1 MTTVSKASVGGLAA
15 VGAVAVVGA
24 IAYGV
29 PAIASAASSSPS
41 PAPRS
46 ASAPGLRSHPTAETE
61 LSGATAAKVKAAV
74 LAKLPGATVERMSAE
89 DARPGTGAAYE
100 AHVRT
105 SDGSPAEVLLDKS
118 YRVTAVRSGGFGRG
132 GRHGGAE
139 RGLTGAMAS
148 NVKAAVLATVP
159 GATVNRM
166 SAENAAEG
174 TGAAYEAHL
183 TRSDGT
189 HAEALLDKNFKVI
202 TTRSAPAGKRHF
214 GGPPAGA
221 PGNGG
226 APSPGGSGTSAG
238 PADYQPINA

>member
-1 MTTVSKASVGGLAA
+1 MSKVSKASVGGLAA

-29 PAIASAASSSPS
+29 PALASAASSSPS
-41 PAPRS
+41 PSPRS
-46 ASAPGLRSHPTAETE
+46 ASAPDLRSHLNAETE

-89 DARPGTGAAYE
+89 DVRAGTGAAYE
-100 AHVRT
+100 AHVRR

-132 GRHGGAE
+132 GRHGTAE
-139 RGLTGAMAS
+139 RELTGATAS
-148 NVKAAVLATVP
+148 KVKAAVLAKVP
-159 GATVNRM
+159 GATVERM
-166 SAENAAEG
+166 SAEDAAES

-202 TTRSAPAGKRHF
+202 STRSAPAGKGHF
-214 GGPPAGA
+214 GGPPPGA

-226 APSPGGSGTSAG
+226 SPSAGGSGTSAG

>member
-1 MTTVSKASVGGLAA
+1 M
-15 VGAVAVVGA
+15 GAVAAVGA

-41 PAPRS
+41 PAPSS

-61 LSGATAAKVKAAV
+61 LGGATAAKVKAGV

-89 DARPGTGAAYE
+89 DAAESTGAAYE

-105 SDGSPAEVLLDKS
+105 SDGSSAEVLLDKS
-118 YRVTAVRSGGFGRG
+118 YRVIAVRSGRFGGG

-139 RGLTGAMAS
+139 GELTGATAS
-148 NVKAAVLATVP
+148 KVKAAVLATVP

-214 GGPPAGA
+214 EGPPAGA